1 MPSEH
6 PKRHQC
12 DFEVKPE
19 RRVANVPLVKFL
31 LFLLGDELGAID
43 LSPASNSRTNRQPQR
58 GVRGL
63 ILRQQRARPNQR
75 HIPEQY
81 VDELRQFINPRRAQ
95 EATYR
100 RGLSVTQSRPSF
112 GIKGRTQGP
121 VFVDQE
127 WPPPPAGALL
137 PEQNR

>member
-6 PKRHQC
+6 PERHQC

-19 RRVANVPLVKFL
+19 RRMADVPLVKLL
-31 LFLLGDELGAID
+31 LFLFGDELGAID
-43 LSPASNSRTNRQPQR
+43 LSPSGNSWTNRKPQR

-63 ILRQQRARPNQR
+63 ILRQQRPRPNQR
-75 HIPEQY
+75 HIPEQH

-100 RGLSVTQSRPSF
+100 RRLSVTQSRPSRR
-112 GIKGRTQGP
+112 IKGRTQGP
-121 VFVDQE
+121 VLVDQE
-127 WPPPPAGALL
+127 WPPSPAGALL